1 MLEINV
7 ERMLSIEPDSLDL
20 EWLKQ
25 ASNYHKIAE
34 LAAAAS
40 EKVRFLKERLDITD
54 SKLDKEYR
62 KKFEEE
68 KIKATEAII
77 KSYII
82 DDERHNKAFDE
93 LNSAMYRENVLKD
106 AVKAMDHKKSALEN
120 EVRLWAGSYFAGPKE
135 PRDIKKEWNMQEKV
149 LDEVRNKMIE
159 KSREKRGEE

>member
-1 MLEINV
+1 MSELNI
-7 ERMLSIEPDSLDL
+7 ERILKIEPDSLDIAWL
-20 EWLKQ
+20 EQ

-62 KKFEEE
+62 KKFEVE

-82 DDERHNKAFDE
+82 DDERHSEAFNA
-93 LNSAMYRENVLKD
+93 LNEAMYRENVLKD
-106 AVKAMDHKKSALEN
+106 ALKAMDHKKSALEN

-135 PRDIKKEWNMQEKV
+135 PRDIQKEWSIKEEESDNIRK
-149 LDEVRNKMIE
+149 KMIQ
-159 KSREKRGEE
+159 KSREKREE